1 MGNSP
6 SKPAGGGPPSAAAG
20 TQNHIAKSHPRK
32 EPGRRDSIQVSS
44 LANKSNTTPSL
55 ESSTS
60 QTSSQHSSQPPS
72 HRQVSH
78 YRSPSV
84 DSSSNQRIIR
94 EERMGNAQSHQK
106 WRDRQE
112 ERRRDHEQEQS
123 NPVRVPG
130 GSDYRRQKG
139 PDSQFEPSGPPR
151 DPNYIP
157 HSNLNF
163 PPRLPLPIEEEI
175 HTPGSPII
183 SPADLSSAL
192 HEDDVD
198 GALPRR
204 SSILSS
210 TTVDE
215 DDNEYDQGYM
225 LEGSRGRTVPTL
237 VEWKQGGDR
246 VYVTGTFASWS
257 RKYRMHRE

>member
-1 MGNSP
+1 MGNNP
-6 SKPAGGGPPSAAAG
+6 SKSAGGGPPSAAAG
-20 TQNHIAKSHPRK
+20 TQNHLSKSSRK
-32 EPGRRDSIQVSS
+32 DPGRRDSIQVPSPVSKSTTTHS
-44 LANKSNTTPSL
+44 LG
-55 ESSTS
+55 SSTS
-60 QTSSQHSSQPPS
+60 ANSHTSSSTPS
-72 HRQVSH
+72 HKQSSH
-78 YRSPSV
+78 QQTHSAESSPQRSNR
-84 DSSSNQRIIR
+84 DDK
-94 EERMGNAQSHQK
+94 MGNAQSHQQ
-106 WRDRQE
+106 WRDRRDV
-112 ERRRDHEQEQS
+112 RRREQEQEQS

-130 GSDYRRQKG
+130 GSDNRRQRG

-163 PPRLPLPIEEEI
+163 PPRLPLPIEEEV

-210 TTVDE
+210 TTADE
-215 DDNEYDQGYM
+215 DDNDYDQGYN
-225 LEGSRGRTVPTL
+225 LDGSRGRTVPTR